1 MHRLIS
7 VPLTRARERTNI
19 AGEILVLRQDN
30 LVCRELGSQG
40 RQVRESDTFV
50 TLDLRKEAD

>member
-1 MHRLIS
+1 MHQSIS
-7 VPLTRARERTNI
+7 VQLTRARERTNI

-30 LVCRELGSQG
+30 LVCRELGSQV
-40 RQVRESDTFV
+40 RQIRESDTFV